1 MKRNLIIVL
10 IIFLAAV
17 GGFIYFTKDEIR
29 LTRDTSVYKAV
40 PVSSPFFF
48 EFKSLG
54 SVPFSNPAVNE
65 LIKSGVESAFFSLLL
80 QSDSLIRISEQL
92 PKSLRNESFILSF
105 DFTGR
110 NQLVPL
116 FIRKVENNNQR
127 RSVESLIKALYPEAR
142 HSYDERRYSKYEI
155 TRLTEKGNPG
165 NQLFYSF
172 TDGMFFAGTKSI
184 PVEQAVRQLTS
195 KGIMNDPYFVKVN
208 RTVNAQS
215 EVSLYINHAKFPAYL
230 RNLMN
235 DQTVQA
241 QNEFGEKQNMNY
253 RKAVQD
259 FADFASWTE
268 VDFNFEKDYISL
280 GGISAADDS
289 LNHFLS
295 VFKEQQPMH
304 FRADEM
310 LPKNT
315 SFFCSYTFS
324 DKDKFFSRLEDYFM
338 HSDTY
343 YQREKMIK
351 KMESE
356 FRVDLKNAL
365 QNIVRDEIIAG
376 TTTIPVNPQNKTG
389 FFIMHTTGA
398 TDAEEM
404 LTELLS
410 NYAARTGKTI
420 NDFTSGY
427 AVDDELQFTVYCFPY
442 PSLPGVWLGKP
453 FTMIEANYVAFYDNF
468 MVFCNSQKGLQEYLH
483 GMALGATLAKDMR
496 YLRFK
501 QKVSNRAN
509 VNVYTDIN
517 RVYSYSDQLFS
528 AKITRALK
536 GKEESLRKFWAVNW
550 QVQRQKSIYFN
561 SVFVGFNEKAME
573 EAQTTWQSTIGNQM
587 DFKPKIVFNHND
599 PANREIIVQD
609 EQNLLH
615 QVTKDGR
622 IRWSIP
628 LPGNIMS
635 RIHQIDYYKNGKLQY
650 LFNTKEKLFVID
662 RDGNNVAHFP
672 VDLRSPATNGVNVFD
687 YENTRNYRYFI
698 AGEDK
703 KIYAYDYSGRV
714 ITGWEFGKTDH
725 PVTTPVKHFR
735 IDRKDYIVFKDKSRI
750 YIQDRRGH
758 TRVETSARFENSRNP
773 LLLNLSKLPKIVAT
787 DVKGKVYY
795 IYFNGKYEVNDVG
808 DYSENHFFTSD
819 DLNGD
824 GVTDFVF
831 VDGNRLEVMSE
842 NGKKLYDEKFDNPV
856 VHPPHLYHFGTK
868 TQKVGIVEA
877 AANRIYLF
885 DPDGELDSGF
895 PLQGSSEF
903 TIGVLSENSGQL
915 NLVVGSE
922 GGSLYNYTMN

>member
-1 MKRNLIIVL
+1 
-10 IIFLAAV
+10 
-17 GGFIYFTKDEIR
+17 
-29 LTRDTSVYKAV
+29 
-40 PVSSPFFF
+40 
-48 EFKSLG
+48 
-54 SVPFSNPAVNE
+54 
-65 LIKSGVESAFFSLLL
+65 
-80 QSDSLIRISEQL
+80 
-92 PKSLRNESFILSF
+92 
-105 DFTGR
+105 
-110 NQLVPL
+110 
-116 FIRKVENNNQR
+116 
-127 RSVESLIKALYPEAR
+127 
-142 HSYDERRYSKYEI
+142 
-155 TRLTEKGNPG
+155 
-165 NQLFYSF
+165 
-172 TDGMFFAGTKSI
+172 
-184 PVEQAVRQLTS
+184 
-195 KGIMNDPYFVKVN
+195 VN

-295 VFKEQQPMH
+295 VFKEQQPMR

-427 AVDDELQFTVYCFPY
+427 AVDDELQFTVYRFPY

-509 VNVYTDIN
+509 INVYTDIN

-536 GKEESLRKFWAVNW
+536 GKEESLRKFWAINW

-650 LFNTKEKLFVID
+650 LFNTKEKLFIID

-758 TRVETSARFENSRNP
+758 TRVETSARFKNSRNP

-808 DYSENHFFTSD
+808 DYSENHFFTSG